1 MIPGASQSH
10 TDCTEATLPQ
20 PTARKQ
26 AARVPENGEIRWEL
40 VARIRAEIATGTFE
54 TPERIEATVEALME
68 ELAPARALGD

>member
-20 PTARKQ
+20 PKARKQ
-26 AARVPENGEIRWEL
+26 AARIPEHGEVRWEL

-54 TPERIEATVEALME
+54 TPERIEATVDALLE
-68 ELAPARALGD
+68 ELAPAKTAVD